1 MCFSP
6 RSQIVMMQAPQYVRA
21 EGIER
26 EGKVNAFS
34 SKPPVSPHVGAE
46 RPLGLD
52 HLPGSEATT
61 ENRSNKEQVALVE

>member
-1 MCFSP
+1 
-6 RSQIVMMQAPQYVRA
+6 MQAPQYVRA